1 MNRFQKKCFIISAG
15 LHLLLAIMAIV
26 GSAFLAAGG
35 KPDNSPILDF
45 VSPDMIPTDG
55 NVSGGGGPMMR
66 PPSQQPQVPEQPMQP
81 PAAPP
86 QVQQPVVQP
95 KPVQV
100 QPPPKT
106 EIVKAPE
113 PQKIVKSPDAV
124 EAPPKPTKRPIV
136 VNTDVVTGTSKNLQ
150 KAREDQLRADKEKKE
165 AADKQRRLAALFD
178 NATTSIKT
186 GTSKGT
192 DIKFNNGFGT
202 PGPAYA
208 SWLSIVKTIYY
219 NDWKDRATDGLTDDS
234 AQAEATVV
242 IARDGTVIR
251 AEITKSSGN
260 SAVDRSI
267 QSTLNHVKFT
277 SRFPDSSKEDQ
288 TELILEFSVKAL
300 KQLMG

>member
-15 LHLLLAIMAIV
+15 LHLLLAIMVIA

-66 PPSQQPQVPEQPMQP
+66 PPAQQPQVQEQPVQP
-81 PAAPP
+81 PPTPPPVQQPVIQPKPP
-86 QVQQPVVQP
+86 QVQPQPR
-95 KPVQV
+95 
-100 QPPPKT
+100 T
-106 EIVKAPE
+106 EVVKAPE
-113 PQKIVKSPDAV
+113 PQKIVKSPDAI
-124 EAPPKPTKRPIV
+124 EIPKPTKRPITV
-136 VNTDVVTGTSKNLQ
+136 STDIVTGTPKDKQ
-150 KAREDQLRADKEKKE
+150 KAKDDQLRADKAAKD
-165 AADKQRRLAALFD
+165 AADRQRRLAAVFD
-178 NATTSIKT
+178 HATSSIKT
-186 GTSKGT
+186 GASSGT
-192 DIKFNNGFGT
+192 DVKFNQGFGST
-202 PGPAYA
+202 GPAYA

-219 NDWKDRATDGLTDDS
+219 NDWKERATDGLTDDS

-242 IARDGTVIR
+242 IARDGTVVR
-251 AEITKSSGN
+251 SEITKSSGN